1 MSFDLRLPIGLL
13 FVVFGVILA
22 IDGLF
27 AHRLVLDINVNLWW
41 GVVMIVFGAGM
52 LYLGSRAKHA
62 PPPARRHRT
71 IARAGRTDASE
82 IGEWTE

>member
-22 IDGLF
+22 IDGLV

-41 GVVMIVFGAGM
+41 GGVMIVFGAGM
-52 LYLGSRAKHA
+52 LGLAARAKNA
-62 PPPARRHRT
+62 PPVRSVSDGRPP
-71 IARAGRTDASE
+71 RAH
-82 IGEWTE
+82 